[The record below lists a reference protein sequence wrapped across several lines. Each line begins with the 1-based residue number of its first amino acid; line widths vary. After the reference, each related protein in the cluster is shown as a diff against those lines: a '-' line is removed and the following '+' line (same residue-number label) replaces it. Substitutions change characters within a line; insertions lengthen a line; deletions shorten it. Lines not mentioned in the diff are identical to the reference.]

1 MLLSFPRPD
10 YHQVAYFAPKGSDA
24 TLRAEGV
31 VAFRERVARLRPDF
45 ADRVDT
51 IGSMDD
57 VHVLD
62 VRMDRLRRWWRPG
75 LLCIGDAA
83 HAMSPAGGVG
93 INLAV
98 QDAVATAAILVPS
111 LRRGLG
117 GAGLDGALAA
127 VQRRRRP
134 PAVVV
139 QSAQAVLHRVVFERA
154 FAGRLQDGPPLLPV
168 LLARYVP
175 PSRGLYAR
183 GIAFGPLP
191 EHASSWA
198 RR

>member
-1 MLLSFPRPD
+1 MRWRMILEVVGADGTR
-10 YHQVAYFAPKGSDA
+10 QVHEVGAGG
-24 TLRAEGV
+24 R
-31 VAFRERVARLRPDF
+31 
-45 ADRVDT
+45 
-51 IGSMDD
+51 
-57 VHVLD
+57 
-62 VRMDRLRRWWRPG
+62 
-75 LLCIGDAA
+75 
-83 HAMSPAGGVG
+83 SPAGH
-93 INLAV
+93 
-98 QDAVATAAILVPS
+98 TAATL
-111 LRRGLG
+111 GLG
-117 GAGLDGALAA
+117 LEEGKAVLAA

-154 FAGRLQDGPPLLPV
+154 FAGQLRNGPPLLPV

-191 EHASSWA
+191 EHAPGWA

>member
-1 MLLSFPRPD
+1 
-10 YHQVAYFAPKGSDA
+10 
-24 TLRAEGV
+24 
-31 VAFRERVARLRPDF
+31 
-45 ADRVDT
+45 
-51 IGSMDD
+51 
-57 VHVLD
+57 VLD

-98 QDAVATAAILVPS
+98 QDAVATAAILAPA
-111 LRRGLG
+111 LRHGRSGTALNP
-117 GAGLDGALAA
+117 ALAA

-154 FAGRLQDGPPLLPV
+154 FAGQLRNGPPLLPV
-168 LLARYVP
+168 LLARYVR

-191 EHASSWA
+191 EHAPGWA